1 MKSENIREKYEKEIY
16 RLIYD
21 TESNDTCEREKAID
35 DTIIEYVK
43 ENNIKKLY
51 RYRSVNEYSKKDI
64 IGKSIWLSTANEFND
79 MYDSAVCFIDDINK
93 ENIRKTMTTVIRGTD
108 YSKNSFLRKYMK
120 KKILNI
126 VNNGLRENSKPVEL
140 FFRIHTKRIC
150 ENIRKETLIG
160 CFCEKFDSAYMWGVY
175 GDHGKGIC
183 IEYDYQEIAELAKH
197 NKMKLCPVLYRN
209 EYANAESL
217 FIEYKKTGETFNTNY
232 LATIKS
238 MEWKQENE
246 WRIIGKTDKNKG
258 ENIRLIKPTCIYL
271 GPYIDKKSRKEIVRI
286 AQENKIK
293 CKSLEK
299 EMSKFSFVI
308 RKN

>member
-1 MKSENIREKYEKEIY
+1 MKSENIREKYEEEIY

-21 TESNDTCEREKAID
+21 TESMDACKREKAID

-43 ENNIKKLY
+43 EKNIKKLY

-64 IGKSIWLSTANEFND
+64 IEKSIWLSTANEFND
-79 MYDSAVCFIDDINK
+79 MYDSAVCFMEEINK
-93 ENIRKTMTTVIRGTD
+93 ENIQKAMRHVNQKSEYLNKLLEKIF
-108 YSKNSFLRKYMK
+108 SKATEKNWEVMVQVMSK
-120 KKILNI
+120 LNQI
-126 VNNGLRENSKPVEL
+126 E
-140 FFRIHTKRIC
+140 C
-150 ENIRKETLIG
+150 EKIRKSTLIS

-175 GDHGKGIC
+175 GEYGKGIC
-183 IEYDYQEIAELAKH
+183 IEYDYQEMAELAKH
-197 NKMKLCPVLYRN
+197 NEMKLCPVLYRN

-246 WRIIGKTDKNKG
+246 WRIIGNTDKNKG

-271 GPYIDKKSRKEIVRI
+271 GPYIDKKNRKEIVRI

-293 CKSLEK
+293 CKSLKK
-299 EMSKFSFVI
+299 EMSKFSFAI